1 VLLRLSLTISF
12 DNWQLPQ
19 QYLPEIMY
27 IITTTAACGPAVIRS
42 STHAF
47 LVNTVQSLL
56 SYFPLV
62 LLNRQ
67 KLEVILNDLSTNK
80 YTLLFGL
87 RGSTPETA
95 FSASANSA
103 NDAVEPLSINGL
115 ETIVSLLI
123 EIVDL
128 AGSMGTMT
136 CEFC

>member
-1 VLLRLSLTISF
+1 
-12 DNWQLPQ
+12 
-19 QYLPEIMY
+19 MY

>member
-1 VLLRLSLTISF
+1 
-12 DNWQLPQ
+12 
-19 QYLPEIMY
+19 MY

-56 SYFPLV
+56 SHLPLA

-87 RGSTPETA
+87 RGSAPDTA

-103 NDAVEPLSINGL
+103 NDAVEPLSISGL
-115 ETIVSLLI
+115 ETIVTLLI
-123 EIVDL
+123 DIVNL
-128 AGSMGTMT
+128 AASTGARD
-136 CEFC
+136 